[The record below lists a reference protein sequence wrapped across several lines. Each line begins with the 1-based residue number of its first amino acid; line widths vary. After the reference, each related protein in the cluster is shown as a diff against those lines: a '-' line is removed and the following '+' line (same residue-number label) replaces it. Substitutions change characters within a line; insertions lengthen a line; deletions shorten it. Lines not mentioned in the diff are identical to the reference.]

1 MVGVGIQDQLGV
13 RHILNEIKR
22 IHCVN
27 DDVVISVHDQRWLLD
42 VLQIREALSG
52 VRAPFADGGDL
63 GRHNLVADRGIAV
76 LSARKVALQEGSA
89 SRLTLLRISK
99 EDFQPQVLGWVVG
112 RAKDRRR
119 LWGDVALAISRV
131 KITRGGPDQ
140 DELANQIRTVEC
152 DLLRDHS
159 ADRETEKIDL
169 RQSETID
176 ERFRVLRH
184 TCKGRRHFAGR
195 ARDARII
202 EDDDLT
208 LLGKPVQN
216 RRIPVVEVSG
226 EVLIKHKRQTA
237 SLAPTPISEANAVG
251 LNKLRRNCDCCVGTH
266 CLILFRCDQ
275 CSFGCQS
282 SKAAPS
288 SHVSADAGYFFC
300 PAGTASDKSA
310 RAALAQS
317 MSFGTVGA
325 PLSPIAPTISPST
338 LMGNP
343 PPHAAIR
350 ASVGMPAKRD
360 GSPWIKLKRSCVE
373 TPNKA
378 VYALFCAI
386 SMQSIGAPSIRLKAL
401 RLPPS
406 SRIATFSLT
415 PSALAFASAASTIFC
430 ASSEEILCFFTTL
443 AIGLLHPFDI
453 YCALIL
459 LYRRNPTT

>member
-99 EDFQPQVLGWVVG
+99 EDFQPQVLRWVVG

-119 LWGDVALAISRV
+119 LWRDVALAISGL

-140 DELANQIRTVEC
+140 DELANQVRTVER

-159 ADRETEKIDL
+159 ADRETQKIDL
-169 RQSETID
+169 PQSDTID

-184 TCKGRRHFAGR
+184 ACKGRRHFAGR
-195 ARDARII
+195 TRDTRII

-226 EVLIKHKRQTA
+226 EVLVKDKGQAA
-237 SLAPTPISEANAVG
+237 SLAPAPISKTNAVG
-251 LNKLRRNCDCCVGTH
+251 LDKLSGNCRRCISAHRLV
-266 CLILFRCDQ
+266 LFRND
-275 CSFGCQS
+275 
-282 SKAAPS
+282 
-288 SHVSADAGYFFC
+288 
-300 PAGTASDKSA
+300 
-310 RAALAQS
+310 R
-317 MSFGTVGA
+317 
-325 PLSPIAPTISPST
+325 
-338 LMGNP
+338 
-343 PPHAAIR
+343 
-350 ASVGMPAKRD
+350 
-360 GSPWIKLKRSCVE
+360 
-373 TPNKA
+373 
-378 VYALFCAI
+378 
-386 SMQSIGAPSIRLKAL
+386 
-401 RLPPS
+401 
-406 SRIATFSLT
+406 
-415 PSALAFASAASTIFC
+415 
-430 ASSEEILCFFTTL
+430 
-443 AIGLLHPFDI
+443 
-453 YCALIL
+453 
-459 LYRRNPTT
+459 